1 MSLPYLQ
8 PYLGLSNGLNT
19 LHAAGAGGAVG
30 GWVELGRTT
39 LGGTADEITVS
50 SLADKRYYMVLSHIL
65 DGGIARNKVRVGNS
79 SIDTGSNYSIRTS
92 QNGSADGTGINENL
106 WNLTVDGT
114 DDDKFSIGY
123 IANYASKEKL
133 SQWWTIE
140 RGLVNA
146 TDVGGRME
154 LVGKWANTSNV
165 IDTIQ
170 FLNDSTGDYVS
181 GSEVVVLG
189 YDPADTHTNN
199 FWEELVSVTAS
210 GSSTNFSTGTFTAKK
225 YLWVQ
230 IFTDGGSSINDI
242 TFNNDTGSNYAR
254 RYNLDGGG
262 DATETSASYLRNI
275 LYPNGNPSL
284 GNMFIINNASTAKL
298 VISHSVNTAP
308 GSGAGFAPQ
317 RLEGIGKW
325 ANTSNQITEIDFD
338 TQTNWSS
345 GSIIKVWGAD

>member
-133 SQWWTIE
+133 SQWWSIE

-146 TDVGGRME
+146 TDIGGRME
-154 LVGKWANTSNV
+154 CVGKWANTSNV
-165 IDTIQ
+165 IDTIR

-189 YDPADTHTNN
+189 YDPLDSHTNN
-199 FWEELVSVTAS
+199 FWEELASVSGT
-210 GSSTNFSTGTFTAKK
+210 GSSTTLSSGTISARK
-225 YLWVQ
+225 YLWIQ
-230 IFTDGGSSINDI
+230 TYLKNPDSPAMR
-242 TFNNDTGSNYAR
+242 FNSDSGSNYAR
-254 RYNLDGGG
+254 RGSLEGGA
-262 DATETSASYLRNI
+262 DYTVTSTTQSYVTFDS
-275 LYPNGNPSL
+275 NPAL
-284 GNMFIINNASTAKL
+284 TNYFVINNQSNVKL
-298 VISHSVNTAP
+298 CIWHSIGSNTA
-308 GSGAGFAPQ
+308 GAGNAPN
-317 RLEGIGKW
+317 RKEEVFKW
-325 ANTSNQITEIDFD
+325 ANTSNQITQIDII
-338 TQTNWSS
+338 NSS
-345 GSIIKVWGAD
+345 ANHDSASIIKVWGAD